1 MSQEREGL
9 LNDDPSRVENDAIE
23 GRNNEDYE
31 EEKEDQVREGRG
43 EDYTSD
49 PATIMHLV
57 KGNIGTGLLGIPW
70 AIHHAGIVVGPIL
83 LVIMAFICTHCMQL
97 LVKSSKFY
105 SRRLGVASLDYPGV
119 MFNAARNSKY
129 RIINQNPNFFR
140 QLVNAF
146 LMITQL
152 GFCCVYFVFIAQNVR
167 QVALSY
173 WPAAPSDR
181 AFMAFTLV
189 PILLLSFI
197 RSLKVLAWFSTIAN
211 IATAA
216 SIAIIFYYILPGL
229 ATIPAPDATKPLLE
243 LPTFFGTAIFAFE
256 GIGVVLPLEN
266 KMRNPQ
272 HFRYILPLGMALVSS
287 MYLLVGATG
296 YYKYGDKVCGSITLN
311 LPDEGL
317 ASFVK
322 ILYSF
327 VIMTSYVI
335 QFYVPIQMIEPHLE
349 ENLSPEWN
357 KFRFRLYLRA
367 LIVSFTCA
375 CAVAIP
381 DLGDYISLI
390 GAVSSSVL
398 ALILPPLIDI
408 LTFHSVDPS
417 SSSLEASAGE
427 HQVLVNSDDDEQERH
442 SEPVLK
448 TGSKLSYSKNVFI
461 CIFGMVGFI
470 SGTVAALSNIIHD
483 LSSAAPDNGV
493 CSSGGGNMTSS
504 WT

>member
-1 MSQEREGL
+1 
-9 LNDDPSRVENDAIE
+9 
-23 GRNNEDYE
+23 
-31 EEKEDQVREGRG
+31 
-43 EDYTSD
+43 
-49 PATIMHLV
+49 
-57 KGNIGTGLLGIPW
+57 
-70 AIHHAGIVVGPIL
+70 
-83 LVIMAFICTHCMQL
+83 
-97 LVKSSKFY
+97 
-105 SRRLGVASLDYPGV
+105 
-119 MFNAARNSKY
+119 
-129 RIINQNPNFFR
+129 
-140 QLVNAF
+140 
-146 LMITQL
+146 
-152 GFCCVYFVFIAQNVR
+152 
-167 QVALSY
+167 
-173 WPAAPSDR
+173 
-181 AFMAFTLV
+181 
-189 PILLLSFI
+189 
-197 RSLKVLAWFSTIAN
+197 
-211 IATAA
+211 
-216 SIAIIFYYILPGL
+216 
-229 ATIPAPDATKPLLE
+229 
-243 LPTFFGTAIFAFE
+243 
-256 GIGVVLPLEN
+256 
-266 KMRNPQ
+266 
-272 HFRYILPLGMALVSS
+272 
-287 MYLLVGATG
+287 
-296 YYKYGDKVCGSITLN
+296 

-317 ASFVK
+317 AQATK

-327 VIMTSYVI
+327 VIMISWLI
-335 QFYVPIQMIEPHLE
+335 QFYVPMQMIHGWLVAPSSGSGGGGDHLWLKE
-349 ENLSPEWN
+349 AFARVLLSG
-357 KFRFRLYLRA
+357 
-367 LIVSFTCA
+367 FTCA